1 MESYLQIQRLRF
13 GERINWNFYIADDF
27 DTSAYHMLPLLLQPI
42 VENSVSHGLKE
53 MDQNGHI
60 IIIVETREEKLLIT
74 VNDDGKGMSPKQVEE
89 LNLSIN
95 EKRQEDDEKGVASIG
110 LYNINQRIRFFYGSD
125 YGLTIRSNQGKGTSV
140 ELRLPINV
148 QNVQ

>member
-1 MESYLQIQRLRF
+1 M
-13 GERINWNFYIADDF
+13 
-27 DTSAYHMLPLLLQPI
+27 
-42 VENSVSHGLKE
+42 SHGLRE

-60 IIIVETREEKLLIT
+60 IIIVETREEELLIT